1 MATLPVSSATK
12 CTITCAKARY
22 EARVSSDIRA
32 ILHAPN
38 RAEAERFLQLTIK
51 KYQEKSKGFAEW
63 MENNIPESLT
73 VMDFPEA
80 HRRRL
85 RTSNLAER
93 VNKEVRRRTRVAS
106 IFPNTESCLRL
117 VTAVIM
123 EIDEEWIEGQVYL
136 NFENKTEWNG

>member
-1 MATLPVSSATK
+1 
-12 CTITCAKARY
+12 
-22 EARVSSDIRA
+22 
-32 ILHAPN
+32 LHAPN

-93 VNKEVRRRTRVAS
+93 VNKEVRRRTRVAC